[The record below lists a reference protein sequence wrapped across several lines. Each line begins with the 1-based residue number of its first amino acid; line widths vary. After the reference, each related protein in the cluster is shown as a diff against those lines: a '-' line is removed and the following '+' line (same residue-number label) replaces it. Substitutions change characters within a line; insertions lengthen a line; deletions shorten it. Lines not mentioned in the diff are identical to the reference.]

1 MQSTPEPE
9 VPVENNLARDSTT
22 ESSADAIKVTTT
34 PAVPSE
40 IPASPPSAPAI
51 TEDVA
56 SVAKVTSRQPDFC
69 TLFNP
74 VSNDQAVCTYMM
86 IANKSFARVCAND
99 SEAINSA

>member
-22 ESSADAIKVTTT
+22 ESSADAIKVTT

-40 IPASPPSAPAI
+40 IPASSPPSAPAI

-69 TLFNP
+69 TLFSP
-74 VSNDQAVCTYMM
+74 VSNDQATCTYDDRQQ
-86 IANKSFARVCAND
+86 IVRASLRERFRGH
-99 SEAINSA
+99 

>member
-22 ESSADAIKVTTT
+22 ESSADAIKVTT

-56 SVAKVTSRQPDFC
+56 SVAKVTLASTRFFYVVRSCFDVIEQYY
-69 TLFNP
+69 
-74 VSNDQAVCTYMM
+74 V
-86 IANKSFARVCAND
+86 
-99 SEAINSA
+99 